1 MTTYGAVNG
10 IWTAGNYDL
19 VTAILRDEW
28 GFDGIVMTDWW
39 AKMNEEGEA
48 PSIKNTGIMVRAQND
63 LFMVTSDSESSAAN
77 DNSVESLAEGKTTR
91 GEYQRCAGNICRML
105 MRSPVMDRFL
115 GKTPE
120 DDLIVIGNEDD
131 EDEEVKNIVYHT
143 VGSDTNLD
151 MSAVN
156 TDRGNSEIFGIQM
169 KEPGLYGLS
178 AKMRS
183 GADAPELSQLSMSV
197 FVDNQLKG
205 TFQINGSDKEWT
217 NQSLDL
223 GFVMGNHYIKLYF
236 SVSGMELASLQ
247 IEKTGDRED

>member
-1 MTTYGAVNG
+1 
-10 IWTAGNYDL
+10 
-19 VTAILRDEW
+19 
-28 GFDGIVMTDWW
+28 
-39 AKMNEEGEA
+39 
-48 PSIKNTGIMVRAQND
+48 
-63 LFMVTSDSESSAAN
+63 
-77 DNSVESLAEGKTTR
+77 
-91 GEYQRCAGNICRML
+91 ML

-247 IEKTGDRED
+247 IEKTGEMKMPF